1 MADKIIHTGD
11 GGGNTAVGLISG
23 IVLAAVLVIGGLFF
37 FGGFGGK
44 APAPD
49 ATVSVDVNGR

>member
-11 GGGNTAVGLISG
+11 GGSTGVGLIAG
-23 IVLAAVLVIGGLFF
+23 IVLAAVLVFGGLFF

-49 ATVSVDVNGR
+49 ATVSVDVNGK

>member
-1 MADKIIHTGD
+1 MADKIIQTGD
-11 GGGNTAVGLISG
+11 GGGNAGVGLIAG
-23 IVLAAVLVIGGLFF
+23 IVLAAVLVLGGLFF

-44 APAPD
+44 GPAPD